1 MITIQK
7 PNFLHSSFTIT
18 TRDTLSIRISRFG
31 IPTWGNKC
39 ENVRTGYRGNDDY
52 IYVYHAEKHRKKVER
67 KIVRGKKVS
76 TIIEHGHWKVRVFK
90 FKKDNIVSAKQFKNH
105 FEVVLKVQ

>member
-18 TRDTLSIRISRFG
+18 TRDTLESRISRFG
-31 IPTWGNKC
+31 ILTWINTCYG
-39 ENVRTGYRGNDDY
+39 VRTPFRCNDDY
-52 IYVYHAEKHRKKVER
+52 IYVYHAEKHRKKVNR
-67 KIVRGKKVS
+67 TITRGKKIS
-76 TIIEHGHWKVRVFK
+76 TIIERGHWKVRVFK